1 VKVKRGVQSMGSH
14 TQHDTVQHETVQ
26 RNNRIDRYR
35 ISLLGVT
42 LAAIAALLLA
52 ACSSSTPKAVPSS
65 STKST
70 AARIPLTLAY
80 PGNSASLPVYV
91 ALAKGYFK
99 QEGLDVTSKVITN
112 ITEIVPLLGKGVD
125 IGFGTEPI
133 LLQAA
138 SHGLPIIEIANNE
151 LVPPSHKEYMLVGAK
166 GITSVSQLAGKT
178 IGAATVAGNINA
190 AALYTL
196 YKDGVNIKS
205 IHVIQVDLPNALATL
220 QSGQVAATEEAEPFT
235 ALALSHGFKAL
246 ADVCTGVGNPCSMS
260 LWIATKSWATSH
272 GAEIAD
278 YTRALGLADKY
289 IAANPNGALKFLAAA
304 TNIPYSTVVN
314 TPVSDF
320 VTQPSLSN
328 LGRWEKILKV
338 VDGVDITIPPA
349 KLELGG

>member
-1 VKVKRGVQSMGSH
+1 MKVKHLVQSRRNR
-14 TQHDTVQHETVQ
+14 TQDETAQHKNIQ
-26 RNNRIDRYR
+26 RYSRLDRHR
-35 ISLLGVT
+35 MSLLGVT
-42 LAAIAALLLA
+42 LAAVGALLLA
-52 ACSSSTPKAVPSS
+52 ACSSSTSKAVHST

-70 AARIPLTLAY
+70 AGLAPLTLAY

-151 LVPPSHKEYMLVGAK
+151 LVPPSHKEYMLIGAK
-166 GITSVSQLAGKT
+166 GVTSLSQLAGKT

-190 AALYTL
+190 ATLYTL
-196 YKDGVNIKS
+196 YKDGVDIKS

-235 ALALSHGFKAL
+235 AVALSHGFKPL
-246 ADVCTGVGNPCSMS
+246 ADVCTGVGSPCSMS
-260 LWIATKSWATSH
+260 LWIATKSWATAH
-272 GAEIAD
+272 AAEIAD
-278 YTRALGLADKY
+278 YTKALGLADKY
-289 IAANPNGALKFLAAA
+289 IAANPNGALKFLATA
-304 TNIPYSTVVN
+304 TGIPYNTVVN
-314 TPVSDF
+314 TPVSEF

-338 VDGVDITIPPA
+338 VDGVNITIPPA